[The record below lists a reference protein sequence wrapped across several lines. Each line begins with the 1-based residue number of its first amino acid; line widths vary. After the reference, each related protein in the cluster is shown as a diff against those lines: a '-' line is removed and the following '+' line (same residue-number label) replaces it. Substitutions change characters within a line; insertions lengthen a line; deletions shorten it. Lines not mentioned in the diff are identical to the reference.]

1 MDGFAMLGL
10 EGISLQF
17 GEKTLFDE
25 VSVRVNARDRIGL
38 VGANGAGKTTLFRI
52 IMGEIE
58 PEAGNVDKAG
68 YVTIGYLPQ
77 ETLTMPGRS
86 VFDEAASAFEDV
98 NELKRRLDEAD
109 TRLATLSYGDAA
121 YNDTLDAI
129 GEIEHRLGDLE
140 ADKMKSRVEKVLL
153 GLGFSMSDM
162 ERDCGEFS
170 GGWQMRIALA
180 RLLLKEPSLL
190 LLDEP
195 TNHLDLDSLRWLE
208 KYLQSYEGA
217 IILISHDRAFLD
229 ALCTRIFALT
239 HSRIDA
245 YTGNYSSFEEQA
257 AARYEQA
264 LQAQKSQE
272 RKLAQVERF
281 IERFR
286 YKASKASQVQSRIKA
301 LNKVERIEVDENEAS
316 MRGFNFPPPERC
328 VADVMRLKG
337 LVKRYGD
344 HTVLNN
350 VDLDISRGDR
360 IAVVGVNGAGKSTL
374 SRVLA
379 GVEGYEG
386 GDLKIGDRVKVAYF
400 AQHQASQ
407 LNPEKTVLEVASDGI
422 AEKMQG
428 RVRSILGSFLFC
440 GDDVYK
446 PVKVLSGGEKNRLA
460 LAHILLCPTN
470 FLILDEPTNH
480 LDMASKDMLREALI
494 QWDGTMVIV
503 SHDRDFLDKL
513 VTRVVEVQPGKVRV
527 FPGNLSFY
535 IEKIDAERA
544 ALGAAGES
552 SSAQKSNQNP
562 KERRRVRAELIK
574 QIAPLK
580 KEAERLESLIAEK
593 EHFISETETAMMDP
607 AFFKSGAAPD
617 LLRKVEQYRKEIDA
631 DMSKWERYQR
641 DVTKKEAE
649 METLDE

>member
-1 MDGFAMLGL
+1 MLGI
-10 EGISLQF
+10 EAVSLQF

-58 PEAGNVDKAG
+58 PDSGNVDRAG

-77 ETLTMPGRS
+77 ETLTSPGKT
-86 VFDEAASAFEDV
+86 VFNEAASAFEDV
-98 NELKRRLDEAD
+98 HELRRRLEIAD
-109 TRLATLSYGDAA
+109 TRLKALQPSDAA
-121 YNDTLDAI
+121 YGDTLEAI

-153 GLGFSMSDM
+153 GLGFSMDDM

-229 ALCTRIFALT
+229 GLCNRIFALT

-264 LQAQKSQE
+264 IQAQKSQE
-272 RKLAQVERF
+272 RKIAQVERF

-286 YKASKASQVQSRIKA
+286 YKSSKARQVQSRIKA
-301 LNKVERIEVDENEAS
+301 LEKVERIEVDESES
-316 MRGFNFPPPERC
+316 SLRGFNFPPPDRC
-328 VADVMRLKG
+328 AADVVRMEG
-337 LVKRYGD
+337 LVKKYGD
-344 HTVLNN
+344 HVVLNK
-350 VDLDISRGDR
+350 VDLEISRGDR

-374 SRVLA
+374 SRILA
-379 GVEGYEG
+379 GVEGYDSG
-386 GDLKIGDRVKVAYF
+386 VMKIGDRVNVSYF
-400 AQHQASQ
+400 AQHQATM
-407 LNPEKTVLEVASDGI
+407 LDPEKNVLELASEGA
-422 AEKMQG
+422 AEKMRG
-428 RVRSILGSFLFC
+428 RVRSILGSFLFS
-440 GDDVYK
+440 GDDVFK
-446 PVKVLSGGEKNRLA
+446 PAKVLSGGEKNRLA
-460 LAHILLCPTN
+460 LARILLRPTN

-480 LDMASKDMLREALI
+480 LDMASKDMLREALLD
-494 QWDGTMVIV
+494 WDGTMVIV
-503 SHDRDFLDKL
+503 SHDRDFLDPL
-513 VTRVVEVQPGKVRV
+513 VTRVIEVQPGRVRA
-527 FPGNLSFY
+527 FPGNVSFY
-535 IEKIDAERA
+535 IEKVDAERA
-544 ALGAAGES
+544 A
-552 SSAQKSNQNP
+552 SAMPEGGNAQSQKPALNP
-562 KERRRVRAELIK
+562 KERRRIRAELLK

-580 KEAERLESLIAEK
+580 KEAERLENQISEKERFIAE
-593 EHFISETETAMMDP
+593 TEASMMDP
-607 AFFKSGAAPD
+607 TFFKSAAAPE
-617 LLRKVEQYRKEIDA
+617 LLRKVEQTRPEIDTIMA
-631 DMSKWERYQR
+631 KWERILGE
-641 DVTKKEAE
+641 VAKKEAE
-649 METLDE
+649 MEAMGE